1 MARFDEQTRTV
12 ILSNLRNGMGTER
25 AALGAGVSRVTVW
38 RWLQRGRGDKAK
50 GRSTAYARFADDFEI
65 AEANAIAQLETTLHQ
80 QAAEDWRANAWLL
93 SRKRPEEYGDKI
105 DALDRIKTQAIEELF
120 DFLKSKARGSTIDDI
135 IAVLT
140 ADAEAKEAAKL
151 TG

>member
-1 MARFDEQTRTV
+1 V

-38 RWLQRGRGDKAK
+38 RWLQKGRGDKAQ
-50 GRSTAYARFADDFEI
+50 GRQTSYAKFADDFET
-65 AEANAIAQLETTLHQ
+65 AEANAIANLETTLHE
-80 QAAEDWRANAWLL
+80 QAREDWRANAWLL
-93 SRKRPEEYGDKI
+93 SRKRPEEYGDKV

-120 DFLKSKARGSTIDDI
+120 ALLEGKAARSTIDDI

-140 ADAEAKEAAKL
+140 ADVEAREAAKL